1 MGDSLRRMGR
11 RAGHTIRWV
20 AVWVAVLLWFVALA
34 LDVGGN
40 WAHLM
45 LLSALAV
52 LIYELLVVE
61 SV

>member
-1 MGDSLRRMGR
+1 VGR
-11 RAGHTIRWV
+11 RTGHTLRWV
-20 AVWVAVLLWFVALA
+20 VVWASVVLWFVALA

-45 LLSALAV
+45 LLAALAV